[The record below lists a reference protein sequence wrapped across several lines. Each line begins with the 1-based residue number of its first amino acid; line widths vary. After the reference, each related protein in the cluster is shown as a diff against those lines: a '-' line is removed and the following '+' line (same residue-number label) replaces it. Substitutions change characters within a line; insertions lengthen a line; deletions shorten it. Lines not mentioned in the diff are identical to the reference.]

1 MDCHI
6 DRVYKYLENEVIPK
20 MNNTNDLLNYIVE
33 NIYNNL
39 VISLDSNITKE
50 YIQKRLSNI
59 ENYKKQLQII
69 KEIPMIIQRSDE
81 WFNVRKNLITASDMA
96 QALNK
101 GKFGSQKDFLIKK
114 INNLIEN
121 NNTYVQSDN
130 VALLW
135 GVKYEEV
142 ANKIYMKRNK
152 VEVFE
157 FGLIKHPT
165 ISCFGA
171 SPDGI
176 SELGI
181 MLEINFKLRRNLR
194 IN

>member
-1 MDCHI
+1 MEA
-6 DRVYKYLENEVIPK
+6 KK
-20 MNNTNDLLNYIVE
+20 
-33 NIYNNL
+33 
-39 VISLDSNITKE
+39 IS
-50 YIQKRLSNI
+50 Y
-59 ENYKKQLQII
+59 
-69 KEIPMIIQRSDE
+69 
-81 WFNVRKNLITASDMA
+81 
-96 QALNK
+96 
-101 GKFGSQKDFLIKK
+101 KK

-165 ISCFGA
+165 ISCFGVK
-171 SPDGI
+171 SRWYFRI
-176 SELGI
+176 
-181 MLEINFKLRRNLR
+181 RNNVR
-194 IN
+194 N